1 MKHAIRCEGSP
12 KIFGLSV
19 LPYDVLPGLPN
30 RTDGKLHF
38 PAILVIDGFN
48 LKRFISITYLYLIYI
63 SIFLECLLENIGKPV
78 FHRYTADLFGSWMQV
93 RSYPKNNRTF
103 HLIQNIILRLKVTCY
118 QISFVGCCKPR

>member
-38 PAILVIDGFN
+38 PAILVIDGF
-48 LKRFISITYLYLIYI
+48 KAIDIYYI
-63 SIFLECLLENIGKPV
+63 SLSNFHQYCFLRMLAREYWKASV
-78 FHRYTADLFGSWMQV
+78 S
-93 RSYPKNNRTF
+93 
-103 HLIQNIILRLKVTCY
+103 
-118 QISFVGCCKPR
+118 

>member
-38 PAILVIDGFN
+38 PVILVIDRFN
-48 LKRFISITYLYLIYI
+48 VFIYYI
-63 SIFLECLLENIGKPV
+63 SLSDLHQYFFLRMLAREHWKARV
-78 FHRYTADLFGSWMQV
+78 S
-93 RSYPKNNRTF
+93 
-103 HLIQNIILRLKVTCY
+103 
-118 QISFVGCCKPR
+118 

>member
-38 PAILVIDGFN
+38 PAILVIDGF
-48 LKRFISITYLYLIYI
+48 KAIDIYYI
-63 SIFLECLLENIGKPV
+63 SLSNLHQYFFRMLAREYWKASV
-78 FHRYTADLFGSWMQV
+78 S
-93 RSYPKNNRTF
+93 
-103 HLIQNIILRLKVTCY
+103 
-118 QISFVGCCKPR
+118 